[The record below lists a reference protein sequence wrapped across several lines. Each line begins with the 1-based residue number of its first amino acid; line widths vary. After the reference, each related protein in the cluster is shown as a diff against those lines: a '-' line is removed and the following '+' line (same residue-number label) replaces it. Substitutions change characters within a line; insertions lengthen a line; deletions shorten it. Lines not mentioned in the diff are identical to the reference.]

1 MFQRTILANGLC
13 VLSAPMPHT
22 RSVTFSAYVGAG
34 SRYERPDEAGISHFV
49 EHICFKGTERRP
61 SARDISEEVDNVGG
75 ILNGGTDREY
85 TTYYIKVAR
94 PHFQMAADLVVD
106 IMRQPLF
113 DAEDFEK
120 ERKVIIEEL
129 ASVAD
134 SPSQQCEVLLD
145 SLLWPDQPLG
155 WDVGGTEDT
164 VSTMSRDEAINYMGR
179 QYAPNNLVI
188 SVAGDVEHEEV
199 VNAVGALTAD
209 WPLGR
214 SVAGWYPAVNG
225 QNEPRCGIIYKKTE
239 QAHISLALRGVAST
253 HPDRY
258 ALSLLSVVLG
268 EGMSSRLFLELREKR
283 GLVYDVH
290 SYVTNYLDS
299 GSFTVY
305 AAVDPE
311 DGIEALQVMIHELAQ
326 LRDGLP
332 RAELQKAKEVS
343 KGRLLLRMEDTRS
356 VSSWLGAQELLW
368 GEVKTPEEIVK
379 AIDRVTEDDMQRV
392 AEKLLATDKLNLAV
406 VGPYKSEGRFLS
418 LLAV

>member
-1 MFQRTILANGLC
+1 
-13 VLSAPMPHT
+13 MPHT

-113 DAEDFEK
+113 DGDEFEK

-155 WDVGGTEDT
+155 WDVGGTEHT
-164 VSTMSRDEAINYMGR
+164 VSTMSRNEAITYMGR
-179 QYAPNNLVI
+179 QYAPNNVVI
-188 SVAGDVEHEEV
+188 SVAGDVEHDEV
-199 VNAVGALTAD
+199 VQAVAALTAD

-225 QNEPRCGIIYKKTE
+225 QSEPRCGIIYKKTE

-311 DGIEALQVMIHELAQ
+311 DGVEALQVMIQELAQ

-379 AIDRVTEDDMQRV
+379 AIDRVTEEDVQRV

>member
-1 MFQRTILANGLC
+1 MR
-13 VLSAPMPHT
+13 HT
-22 RSVTFSAYVGAG
+22 RSVTVSAYVGAG

-49 EHICFKGTERRP
+49 EHICFKGTQSRP
-61 SARDISEEVDNVGG
+61 SAREISEEVDNVGG
-75 ILNGGTDREY
+75 VLNGGTDREY

-94 PHFQMAADLVVD
+94 AHFQLALDLVVD
-106 IMRQPLF
+106 LMRRPLF
-113 DAEDFEK
+113 DAEEFEK

-145 SLLWPDQPLG
+145 SLVWPDQPLG
-155 WDVGGTEDT
+155 WDVGGTEET
-164 VSTMSRDEAINYMGR
+164 VSSIKREEAQTYLSR

-188 SVAGDVEHEEV
+188 SVAGDVEHDEV
-199 VNAVGALTAD
+199 VAAVEKATSD
-209 WPLGR
+209 WLPGR
-214 SVAGWYPAVNG
+214 AVAGWYPAVNG
-225 QNEPRCGIIYKKTE
+225 QSEPRCGLIYKKTE
-239 QAHISLALRGVAST
+239 QAHISLALRGVSST

-258 ALSLLSVVLG
+258 AMSLLSVVLG

-311 DGIEALQVMIHELAQ
+311 DGIESLQVIVQELTQ
-326 LRDGLP
+326 LREGIP
-332 RAELQKAKEVS
+332 PSELQKAREVS

-356 VSSWLGAQELLW
+356 VASWLGAQELLW
-368 GEVKTPEEIVK
+368 GEVRTPEEVVK
-379 AIDRVTEDDMQRV
+379 KIDAVTEDDLLRV
-392 AEKLLATDKLNLAV
+392 AESLLTSDKLNLAV
-406 VGPYKSEGRFLS
+406 VGPYRSENRFLS

>member
-1 MFQRTILANGLC
+1 
-13 VLSAPMPHT
+13 MPHT

-94 PHFQMAADLVVD
+94 PHFQLAADLVVD
-106 IMRQPLF
+106 ILRQPLF
-113 DAEDFEK
+113 DADEFEK

-164 VSTMSRDEAINYMGR
+164 VSTMSRQEAMDYMGR

-209 WPLGR
+209 WALGR
-214 SVAGWYPAVNG
+214 TVAGWYPAVNG
-225 QNEPRCGIIYKKTE
+225 QNEPRCGILYKKTE
-239 QAHISLALRGVAST
+239 QAHISLAVRGVAST

-258 ALSLLSVVLG
+258 AVSLLSVVLG

-311 DGIEALQVMIHELAQ
+311 DGVEALQVMIQELSQ

-368 GEVKTPEEIVK
+368 GEVKTPEEIVR
-379 AIDRVTEDDMQRV
+379 AIDQVTEDDVQRV

>member
-1 MFQRTILANGLC
+1 
-13 VLSAPMPHT
+13 
-22 RSVTFSAYVGAG
+22 
-34 SRYERPDEAGISHFV
+34 
-49 EHICFKGTERRP
+49 
-61 SARDISEEVDNVGG
+61 
-75 ILNGGTDREY
+75 
-85 TTYYIKVAR
+85 
-94 PHFQMAADLVVD
+94 
-106 IMRQPLF
+106 
-113 DAEDFEK
+113 
-120 ERKVIIEEL
+120 
-129 ASVAD
+129 
-134 SPSQQCEVLLD
+134 
-145 SLLWPDQPLG
+145 
-155 WDVGGTEDT
+155 
-164 VSTMSRDEAINYMGR
+164 MSRQEAMDYMGR

-188 SVAGDVEHEEV
+188 SVAGDVEHDEV

-209 WPLGR
+209 WALGR

-225 QNEPRCGIIYKKTE
+225 QNEPRCGILYKKTE
-239 QAHISLALRGVAST
+239 QAHISLAVRGVAST

-258 ALSLLSVVLG
+258 AVSLLSVVLG

-311 DGIEALQVMIHELAQ
+311 DGVEALQVMIQELSQ

-368 GEVKTPEEIVK
+368 GEVKTPEEIVR
-379 AIDRVTEDDMQRV
+379 AIDQVTEDDVQRV

>member
-1 MFQRTILANGLC
+1 
-13 VLSAPMPHT
+13 MPHT

>member
-1 MFQRTILANGLC
+1 VFQRTILANGLC
-13 VLSAPMPHT
+13 VLSAPMAHT

-113 DAEDFEK
+113 DSEEFEK

-164 VSTMSRDEAINYMGR
+164 VSTMSRDEAITYMGR
-179 QYAPNNLVI
+179 QYAPNNMVI
-188 SVAGDVEHEEV
+188 SVAGDVEHGEV
-199 VNAVGALTAD
+199 VAAVGALTAD

-214 SVAGWYPAVNG
+214 AVAGWYPAVNG
-225 QNEPRCGIIYKKTE
+225 QSEPRCGVIYKKTE

-258 ALSLLSVVLG
+258 ALSLLSVALG

-311 DGIEALQVMIHELAQ
+311 DGIEALQVMIQELAQ

-379 AIDRVTEDDMQRV
+379 AIDQVNEDDVQRV
-392 AEKLLATDKLNLAV
+392 ADKLNLAV

-418 LLAV
+418 LLTV

>member
-1 MFQRTILANGLC
+1 
-13 VLSAPMPHT
+13 MPHT

-94 PHFQMAADLVVD
+94 PHFQLAADLVVD
-106 IMRQPLF
+106 ILRQPLF
-113 DAEDFEK
+113 DADEFEK

-164 VSTMSRDEAINYMGR
+164 VSTMSRQEAMDYMGR

-188 SVAGDVEHEEV
+188 SVAGDVEHDEV

-209 WPLGR
+209 WALGR

-225 QNEPRCGIIYKKTE
+225 QNEPRCGILYKKTE
-239 QAHISLALRGVAST
+239 QAHISLAVRGVAST

-258 ALSLLSVVLG
+258 AVSLLSVVLG

-311 DGIEALQVMIHELAQ
+311 DGVEALQVMIQELSQ

-368 GEVKTPEEIVK
+368 GEVKTPEEIVR
-379 AIDRVTEDDMQRV
+379 AIDQVTEDDVQRV

>member
-1 MFQRTILANGLC
+1 
-13 VLSAPMPHT
+13 MPHT

-94 PHFQMAADLVVD
+94 PHFQLAADLVVD
-106 IMRQPLF
+106 ILRQPLF
-113 DAEDFEK
+113 DADEFEK

-164 VSTMSRDEAINYMGR
+164 VSTMSRQEAMDYMGR

-209 WPLGR
+209 WALGR

-225 QNEPRCGIIYKKTE
+225 QNEPRCGILYKKTE
-239 QAHISLALRGVAST
+239 QAHISLAVRGVAST

-258 ALSLLSVVLG
+258 AVSLLSVVLG

-311 DGIEALQVMIHELAQ
+311 DGVEALQVMIQELSQ

-368 GEVKTPEEIVK
+368 GEVKTPEEIVR
-379 AIDRVTEDDMQRV
+379 AIDQVTEDDVQRV

>member
-1 MFQRTILANGLC
+1 
-13 VLSAPMPHT
+13 MPHT

-94 PHFQMAADLVVD
+94 PHFQLAADLVVD
-106 IMRQPLF
+106 ILRQPLF
-113 DAEDFEK
+113 DADEFEK

-164 VSTMSRDEAINYMGR
+164 VSTMSRQEAMDYMGR

-209 WPLGR
+209 WALGR

-225 QNEPRCGIIYKKTE
+225 QNEPRCGILYKKTE
-239 QAHISLALRGVAST
+239 QAHISLAVRGVAST

-258 ALSLLSVVLG
+258 AVSLLSVVLG

-311 DGIEALQVMIHELAQ
+311 DGVEALQVMIQELSQ

-368 GEVKTPEEIVK
+368 GEVKTPEEIVR
-379 AIDRVTEDDMQRV
+379 AIDQVTEDDVQRV
-392 AEKLLATDKLNLAV
+392 ADKLLATDKLNLAV

>member
-1 MFQRTILANGLC
+1 MFERTTLRSGLT
-13 VLSAPMPHT
+13 VLTAPMPHT
-22 RSVTFSAYVGAG
+22 RSVTVSAYVGAG
-34 SRYERPDEAGISHFV
+34 SRYERPEEAGMSHFV

-75 ILNGGTDREY
+75 VLNGGTDREY

-94 PHFQMAADLVVD
+94 AHFGMALDLIVD
-106 IMRQPLF
+106 MMRCPLF
-113 DAEDFEK
+113 DAEEFEK

-145 SLLWPDQPLG
+145 SLVWPDQPLG
-155 WDVGGTEDT
+155 WDVGGTEHT
-164 VSTMSRDEAINYMGR
+164 VSAIPRDEAVTYLTR
-179 QYAPNNLVI
+179 QYVPNNTVI
-188 SVAGDVEHEEV
+188 SVAGDVVHSEVLKAVEV
-199 VNAVGALTAD
+199 VTAG
-209 WPLGR
+209 WLSGSPA
-214 SVAGWYPAVNG
+214 SWYPAVNG
-225 QNEPRCGIIYKKTE
+225 QNQPRVGVIYKKSE
-239 QAHISLALRGVAST
+239 QAHISLAMRGVSST

-305 AAVDPE
+305 AGVDPE
-311 DGIEALQVMIHELAQ
+311 DGLEALKVLVDQLSELRAGIP
-326 LRDGLP
+326 D
-332 RAELQKAKEVS
+332 AELRKAKEVF

-356 VSSWLGAQELLW
+356 VGSWIGAQELLW
-368 GEVKTPEEIVK
+368 GTVKTPEQIVK
-379 AIDRVTEDDMQRV
+379 AIDAVTCDDLQRV
-392 AEKLLATDKLNLAV
+392 AESLFLANKLNLAV
-406 VGPYKSEGRFLS
+406 VGPYRSEGRFLAA
-418 LLAV
+418 LAV